1 MLTAEVYMITIFGV
15 VAIVLIVTLIV
26 MLYTRSGDSKHDLYD
41 RILDDSD
48 YVFKTTI
55 KKTTITNNTDNNIDD
70 NKENEDNKENK

>member
-1 MLTAEVYMITIFGV
+1 MEITAEVYMITIFGV
-15 VAIVLIVTLIV
+15 VSIVLIVTLIV
-26 MLYTRSGDSKHDLYD
+26 MLYTRSGNSKHDLYD

-70 NKENEDNKENK
+70 NKENE

>member
-15 VAIVLIVTLIV
+15 IAIVSIVTLIV

-70 NKENEDNKENK
+70 NKENE

>member
-15 VAIVLIVTLIV
+15 IAIVSIVTLIV
-26 MLYTRSGDSKHDLYD
+26 MLYTRSGDSKYDLYD

-70 NKENEDNKENK
+70 NKENE